1 MNTVWIVLPVLIAL
15 MFQLG
20 IELDRQAFAGVAR
33 RPAAVVAGLLGQ
45 LALLPLIAFGVGLAF
60 RLPPVYFLGLLLVA
74 CCPGGSSSNVFSMLA
89 KGDVALSVTLTAL
102 SSLITLFTIP
112 LVMGFAARFVAVH
125 AGAAIE
131 LPVGKLLVQNIVL
144 LFLPMLC
151 GALFRHWRP
160 RAARRVHEL
169 LGRVAF
175 PALMLLAAVFFVQY
189 ASTILENLGVLGLA
203 AGALRRVAG
212 VAVDREFLRAF
223 GRGAGRLFATRGDRH
238 VGGRVVAFIGVC
250 GEFLLRAQVDGE
262 GLARDVVLG
271 LGDHADHVVVRG
283 QHGDAGVAF
292 ALGFD
297 VRDDRG
303 RVVGAGGEHGVG
315 DLRAVHRQRRERGGR
330 VRDELAGRG
339 LQLDLGQAGADHAA
353 GGCGVGVGDRDL
365 DERGSHRSEVIGV
378 RLDSV
383 GRLLGRDGLR
393 GSEIRPVLAVRG
405 DLDLRLAGVG
415 EPHRVAVAEEV
426 HDNLAELL
434 LGRVLEGDLG
444 GVVAGLRVRPVGP
457 C

>member
-125 AGAAIE
+125 ASAAIE

-203 AGALRRVAG
+203 AGALILLAMGQAVVIIAGGLVRLRRAVRRTIVIEVGMQNAAQAIAVATSPLIFDSG
-212 VAVDREFLRAF
+212 EMAVPAIVYAL
-223 GRGAGRLFATRGDRH
+223 
-238 VGGRVVAFIGVC
+238 VMN
-250 GEFLLRAQVDGE
+250 
-262 GLARDVVLG
+262 VVL
-271 LGDHADHVVVRG
+271 LSYLKLLPKCTDETASE
-283 QHGDAGVAF
+283 
-292 ALGFD
+292 
-297 VRDDRG
+297 
-303 RVVGAGGEHGVG
+303 GA
-315 DLRAVHRQRRERGGR
+315 
-330 VRDELAGRG
+330 
-339 LQLDLGQAGADHAA
+339 
-353 GGCGVGVGDRDL
+353 
-365 DERGSHRSEVIGV
+365 
-378 RLDSV
+378 
-383 GRLLGRDGLR
+383 
-393 GSEIRPVLAVRG
+393 
-405 DLDLRLAGVG
+405 
-415 EPHRVAVAEEV
+415 
-426 HDNLAELL
+426 
-434 LGRVLEGDLG
+434 
-444 GVVAGLRVRPVGP
+444 
-457 C
+457 

>member
-160 RAARRVHEL
+160 RGARRVHEL

-175 PALMLLAAVFFVQY
+175 PALMLLATVFFVQY

-203 AGALRRVAG
+203 AGALILLAMAG
-212 VAVDREFLRAF
+212 GSLLA
-223 GRGAGRLFATRGDRH
+223 RLFRLRRAVRRTIVIEVGMQNAAQAIAVATSPLIFDS
-238 VGGRVVAFIGVC
+238 
-250 GEFLLRAQVDGE
+250 GEMAVPAIVYALVMN
-262 GLARDVVLG
+262 VVL
-271 LGDHADHVVVRG
+271 LSYLKLLPKCTDETASE
-283 QHGDAGVAF
+283 
-292 ALGFD
+292 
-297 VRDDRG
+297 
-303 RVVGAGGEHGVG
+303 GA
-315 DLRAVHRQRRERGGR
+315 
-330 VRDELAGRG
+330 
-339 LQLDLGQAGADHAA
+339 
-353 GGCGVGVGDRDL
+353 
-365 DERGSHRSEVIGV
+365 
-378 RLDSV
+378 
-383 GRLLGRDGLR
+383 
-393 GSEIRPVLAVRG
+393 
-405 DLDLRLAGVG
+405 
-415 EPHRVAVAEEV
+415 
-426 HDNLAELL
+426 
-434 LGRVLEGDLG
+434 
-444 GVVAGLRVRPVGP
+444 
-457 C
+457 

>member
-1 MNTVWIVLPVLIAL
+1 MNTVWIILPVLIAL

-189 ASTILENLGVLGLA
+189 ASTILENLGVLG
-203 AGALRRVAG
+203 
-212 VAVDREFLRAF
+212 
-223 GRGAGRLFATRGDRH
+223 
-238 VGGRVVAFIGVC
+238 
-250 GEFLLRAQVDGE
+250 
-262 GLARDVVLG
+262 
-271 LGDHADHVVVRG
+271 
-283 QHGDAGVAF
+283 
-292 ALGFD
+292 
-297 VRDDRG
+297 
-303 RVVGAGGEHGVG
+303 
-315 DLRAVHRQRRERGGR
+315 
-330 VRDELAGRG
+330 AGRG
-339 LQLDLGQAGADHAA
+339 CADPAGDGGRIAA
-353 GGCGVGVGDRDL
+353 GPPVPAPAGGAPHDRHRGRDAERCAGDR
-365 DERGSHRSEVIGV
+365 RRH
-378 RLDSV
+378 
-383 GRLLGRDGLR
+383 
-393 GSEIRPVLAVRG
+393 LAA
-405 DLDLRLAGVG
+405 DLRQ
-415 EPHRVAVAEEV
+415 R
-426 HDNLAELL
+426 
-434 LGRVLEGDLG
+434 
-444 GVVAGLRVRPVGP
+444 
-457 C
+457 